1 MRVQQEITSSTQN
14 SGGDNPKN
22 TKMQAQEM
30 ICIRGNVHASLEQD
44 LITI

>member
-1 MRVQQEITSSTQN
+1 MRVQQEITNSTQN
-14 SGGDNPKN
+14 LGRDNPKN

-30 ICIRGNVHASLEQD
+30 TCIRGNVPASLEQD